1 MTSRDRS
8 LMTPSASR
16 HKLLFLYFFMFGLC
30 GSSWIVRLPEVRS
43 LLDLSTAGL
52 GWLLVSGSV
61 GALVALLNSG
71 RYISRFGARHA
82 IGVGFGLLTVSMIIM
97 GAGVI
102 VGSLPVVIVGAL
114 ISGAAFGLGDVGI
127 NVEGAD
133 LEKQAQRSLLPQ
145 LHGAYSLGTFAG
157 AGVGTLCGALVIDLF
172 WQQTVLAVAL
182 VLVVSVSL
190 RFLPRNT
197 GISVA
202 ESSSNQA
209 SGNAARPQSRTRLTT
224 RLLFLGIGILG
235 VTLAEGAANDWLTIA
250 VVDDF
255 KLSATFAGITFACAM
270 TGMVVVRFTAGRTV
284 DRWGRVVALR
294 ASAIVGIIG
303 VLAIIFAPTIYVAWV
318 GAAMW
323 GAGVALGFP
332 LFISAAADG
341 EKSSGRVAVVS
352 TFGYIA
358 FLVGP
363 PLLGFLGESWGVLN
377 MFFVVAGLLVVSVV
391 FAGAAKP
398 LVAKPALGDR
408 RS

>member
-1 MTSRDRS
+1 
-8 LMTPSASR
+8 MTPSTSR
-16 HKLLFLYFFMFGLC
+16 HKILFVYFFMFGLC

-61 GALVALLNSG
+61 GALAALLNSG

-82 IGVGFGLLTVSMIIM
+82 IGVGFALLSVSMIIM

-102 VGSLPVVIVGAL
+102 AASLPVVIVGAL

-270 TGMVVVRFTAGRTV
+270 TGMVVVRFTAGRAV

-398 LVAKPALGDR
+398 LAAKPAPDDR
-408 RS
+408 RSWKRRTR

>member
-1 MTSRDRS
+1 MTSHDRS
-8 LMTPSASR
+8 VMTPSTSR
-16 HKLLFLYFFMFGLC
+16 HKLLFVYFFMFGLC

-61 GALVALLNSG
+61 GALAALLNSG

-82 IGVGFGLLTVSMIIM
+82 IGVGFALLSVSMIIM

-102 VGSLPVVIVGAL
+102 AASLPVVIVGAL

-172 WQQTVLAVAL
+172 WQQTVLAAAL

-197 GISVA
+197 GMSGA
-202 ESSSNQA
+202 ESPSKQA
-209 SGNAARPQSRTRLTT
+209 SASSARPRTRLTS

-255 KLSATFAGITFACAM
+255 NLSATVAGITFACAM
-270 TGMVVVRFTAGRTV
+270 TGMVVVRFTSGRAV

-294 ASAIVGIIG
+294 ASAIVGIVG

-341 EKSSGRVAVVS
+341 ENSSGRVAVVS

-377 MFFVVAGLLVVSVV
+377 MFFVVAGLLVASVV

-398 LVAKPALGDR
+398 LAPKPVLGDR